1 MLQSHYYH
9 SLQKKKTILTK
20 LVHVTLTLVMQNVW
34 KVTKRLKSD
43 FHYEWVLKSL
53 YSSNFSWTIRPNF
66 RHFEVIF
73 HPRIK
78 SIISPM
84 KWSTSTNITVIDYI
98 SKGFGYVL
106 KLHHKFRLDFR
117 QRYFTAANSFKY
129 WDWNSDVKGLY
140 LGWSILKWM
149 TNYHLTFDWLCVFSS
164 DSISDGAIFNRKFT
178 HTFIPNFRR

>member
-1 MLQSHYYH
+1 MPLSP
-9 SLQKKKTILTK
+9 
-20 LVHVTLTLVMQNVW
+20 TLVMQNVW

-43 FHYEWVLKSL
+43 LHYEWVLKSL

-66 RHFEVIF
+66 RRFEVIF

-140 LGWSILKWM
+140 LGWSILKWITTSHLIDCVSLVQTQFQTALYSVANSLAHLDQNSDAKGLYHRWSILKWM
-149 TNYHLTFDWLCVFSS
+149 TN
-164 DSISDGAIFNRKFT
+164 
-178 HTFIPNFRR
+178 P